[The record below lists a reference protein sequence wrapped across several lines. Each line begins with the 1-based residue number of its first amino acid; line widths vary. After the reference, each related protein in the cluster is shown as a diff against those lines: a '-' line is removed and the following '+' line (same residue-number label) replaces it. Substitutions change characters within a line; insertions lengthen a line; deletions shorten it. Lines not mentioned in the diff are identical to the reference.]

1 MAWNF
6 EMVQI
11 LNQCLYIN
19 ALLLPLAF
27 KLEVH
32 QGQASYTYD
41 RMSSAHTKTKVRNLF
56 CRTDTLREH
65 YEKTTSTSTSRSYIK
80 KKTTCTRRLL
90 GA

>member
-1 MAWNF
+1 MLLMLKLGSGGRVEMAWNF

-65 YEKTTSTSTSRSYIK
+65 YEYEYEYEYE
-80 KKTTCTRRLL
+80 
-90 GA
+90 